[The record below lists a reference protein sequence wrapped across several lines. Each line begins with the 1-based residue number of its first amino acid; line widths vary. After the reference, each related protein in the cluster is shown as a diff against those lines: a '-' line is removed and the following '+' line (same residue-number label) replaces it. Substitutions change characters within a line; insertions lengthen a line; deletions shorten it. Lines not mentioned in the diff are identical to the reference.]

1 MYFILQQS
9 INKYKKYV
17 DVDDSSVMVSCLHE
31 FLIETIVVEYN
42 SLYDTPD
49 LFVEQPAENQ
59 SITGLGDLTLILRL

>member
-49 LFVEQPAENQ
+49 LFVE
-59 SITGLGDLTLILRL
+59 